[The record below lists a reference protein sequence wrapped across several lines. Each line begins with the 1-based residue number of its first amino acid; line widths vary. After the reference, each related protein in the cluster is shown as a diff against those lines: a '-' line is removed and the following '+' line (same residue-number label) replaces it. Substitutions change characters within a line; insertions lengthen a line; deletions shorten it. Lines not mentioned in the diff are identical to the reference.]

1 MVIKFIQRVKV
12 EIFKISY
19 SKKEK
24 EKVDDTLEDKFRNII
39 IIIIIPQSDINSS
52 LARFETPFVK
62 YHPCEN
68 NKVINR
74 NNPVHLSIPV

>member
-1 MVIKFIQRVKV
+1 MVIKFTQRVKV

-39 IIIIIPQSDINSS
+39 IIIII
-52 LARFETPFVK
+52 
-62 YHPCEN
+62 
-68 NKVINR
+68 
-74 NNPVHLSIPV
+74 IPSTKWY